1 MGGSHRNGHSS
12 SCHSISSN
20 NNVGWKLSQMF
31 ADLPDDAPINKILP
45 KELLLKIFS
54 YLDVVSLCR
63 CAQVRLRDCPMTT
76 NIFPM
81 FLTLKVQLLE
91 VYLNLDCGGDQ
102 SITINIATN

>member
-1 MGGSHRNGHSS
+1 
-12 SCHSISSN
+12 
-20 NNVGWKLSQMF
+20 MF

-63 CAQVRLRDCPMTT
+63 CAQVRQQK
-76 NIFPM
+76 IFPI
-81 FLTLKVQLLE
+81 FLILKVKLLE
-91 VYLNLDCGGDQ
+91 VYPNLDCGGVQ